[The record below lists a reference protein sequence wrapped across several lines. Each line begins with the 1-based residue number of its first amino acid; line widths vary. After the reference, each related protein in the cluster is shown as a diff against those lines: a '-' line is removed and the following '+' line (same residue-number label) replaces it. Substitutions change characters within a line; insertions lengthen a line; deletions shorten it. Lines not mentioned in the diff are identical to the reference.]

1 MNTRLS
7 TIRSIGHRDRAP
19 SVAAQETGQPYQT
32 QEAKKSPFAGV
43 VLPRHCLRGWRLH
56 SLPWGRSWGGRAWR
70 RLRQHYRGR
79 HDRHN
84 DRQEYD
90 HSQYC
95 LLAG

>member
-7 TIRSIGHRDRAP
+7 TIRSIGHRNRAP

-43 VLPRHCLRGWRLH
+43 VIPRLGSRAWRLPY
-56 SLPWGRSWGGRAWR
+56 LPWGRSWGGCAWG

-79 HDRHN
+79 HDRHD
-84 DRQEYD
+84 DRQED
-90 HSQYC
+90 HHSQYC
-95 LLAG
+95 WLAG